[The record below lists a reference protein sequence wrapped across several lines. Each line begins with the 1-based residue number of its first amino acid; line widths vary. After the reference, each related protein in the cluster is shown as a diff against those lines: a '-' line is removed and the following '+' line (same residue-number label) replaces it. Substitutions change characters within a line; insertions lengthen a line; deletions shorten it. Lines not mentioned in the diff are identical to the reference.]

1 MPSNDAENIYAT
13 QYGGEGEPIPATKI
27 SYDNTD
33 SGLTA
38 TKVQSAIDELAGDI
52 AGLAGDDIAYDN
64 TDIGL
69 QATNVQ
75 DAIDEVAGDV
85 ATLTT
90 TVGNITNLPALPSDA
105 TAGTY
110 VLKATKADDTVT
122 YAWVLEV

>member
-1 MPSNDAENIYAT
+1 MATNDTENIYSAPLGDST
-13 QYGGEGEPIPATKI
+13 PIPATKI

-52 AGLAGDDIAYDN
+52 AGLTGDDIAYDN
-64 TDIGL
+64 TDSGL
-69 QATNVQ
+69 SATNVQ
-75 DAIDEVAGDV
+75 DAIDEIDTALDTALGDV
-85 ATLTT
+85 EDIQEIL
-90 TVGNITNLPALPSDA
+90 ALPDAA

>member
-1 MPSNDAENIYAT
+1 MPSNDTENIYST

-33 SGLTA
+33 SGLSA
-38 TKVQSAIDELAGDI
+38 TKVQAAIDELAGDI
-52 AGLAGDDIAYDN
+52 ASLTAAQIDYDN
-64 TDIGL
+64 TDSGL
-69 QATNVQ
+69 IADDVQ

-105 TAGTY
+105 VAGTY

-122 YAWVLEV
+122 YAWTAEV

>member
-1 MPSNDAENIYAT
+1 MPSNDTENIYST
-13 QYGGEGEPIPATKI
+13 EYGGQGAPIPASKI
-27 SYDNTD
+27 SYDNTE
-33 SGLTA
+33 SGLQA
-38 TKVQSAIDELAGDI
+38 TKVQGAIDELAGNITD
-52 AGLAGDDIAYDN
+52 LAGDDIAYDN
-64 TDIGL
+64 TDSGL

-75 DAIDEVAGDV
+75 GAIDEIAGDV

-110 VLKATKADDTVT
+110 VLKATKVDDTVT

>member
-1 MPSNDAENIYAT
+1 MSSNDTQNIYSSE
-13 QYGGEGEPIPATKI
+13 YGGQGEPIPATKI

-38 TKVQSAIDELAGDI
+38 TKVQGAIDELAGDI

-64 TDIGL
+64 TDSGL

-75 DAIDEVAGDV
+75 GAIDEVAGDV

-105 TAGTY
+105 TVGTY
-110 VLKATKADDTVT
+110 VLKATKVDDTVT